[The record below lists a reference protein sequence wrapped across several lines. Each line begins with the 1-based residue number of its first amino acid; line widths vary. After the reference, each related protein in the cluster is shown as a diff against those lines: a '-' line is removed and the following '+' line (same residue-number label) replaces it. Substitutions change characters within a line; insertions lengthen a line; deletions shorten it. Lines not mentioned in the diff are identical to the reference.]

1 LPQNVSKM
9 KLANAGRQLTKSPY
23 LSTCLKP
30 QSVTLK
36 NNIASIKMIDLK
48 FTVNYEEINITVAEN
63 LRLLDIL
70 RDELHLTGT
79 KEGCSVGECGACTV
93 MMNGDA
99 VCSCMVLA
107 CQVQDAVIE
116 TIENCDEDEMLQVLQ
131 KSFLESG
138 AVQCGFCTPGM
149 MMSAKALLLKNPD
162 PTEAEIKKALEGNLC
177 RCTGYIQIT
186 EAVKKAAQ
194 LLKSL

>member
-1 LPQNVSKM
+1 
-9 KLANAGRQLTKSPY
+9 
-23 LSTCLKP
+23 
-30 QSVTLK
+30 
-36 NNIASIKMIDLK
+36 MIELK
-48 FTVNYEEINITVAEN
+48 FTVNSEEVAITVAEN

-79 KEGCSVGECGACTV
+79 KEGCAVGECGACTV
-93 MMNGDA
+93 ILNGEA

-116 TIENCDEDEMLQVLQ
+116 TIENCDTDPVLQ
-131 KSFLESG
+131 ILQQAFLECG

-149 MMSAKALLLKNPD
+149 LLSAKALLLRNPA

-186 EAVKKAAQ
+186 EAVKQAARE
-194 LLKSL
+194 LAESK

>member
-1 LPQNVSKM
+1 
-9 KLANAGRQLTKSPY
+9 
-23 LSTCLKP
+23 
-30 QSVTLK
+30 
-36 NNIASIKMIDLK
+36 MIDLK
-48 FTVNYEEINITVAEN
+48 FTVNYKEINITVAEN

-93 MMNGDA
+93 LMNGDA
-99 VCSCMVLA
+99 VCSCMTLA

-116 TIENCDEDEMLQVLQ
+116 TIENCADDKMLQVLQ
-131 KSFLESG
+131 KSFLECG

-194 LLKSL
+194 LLQNI

>member
-1 LPQNVSKM
+1 
-9 KLANAGRQLTKSPY
+9 
-23 LSTCLKP
+23 
-30 QSVTLK
+30 
-36 NNIASIKMIDLK
+36 MIDLK
-48 FTVNYEEINITVAEN
+48 FTVNYKEINITVAEN

-93 MMNGDA
+93 IMNGDA

-116 TIENCDEDEMLQVLQ
+116 TIENCADDEMLQILQ
-131 KSFLESG
+131 KSFLECG

-194 LLKSL
+194 LLKSI